1 MIAGRD
7 ATTSPALALWNGREF
22 VVGAPELER
31 TGALQNFSLEKY
43 ASLHHRVEDGGCHKR
58 RAQRNS
64 REPLRSGIDVRCGG
78 EWIMRRLTHLRTTLA
93 PQHPERQ
100 DPAEH
105 NPQAVGRDNR
115 R

>member
-1 MIAGRD
+1 
-7 ATTSPALALWNGREF
+7 
-22 VVGAPELER
+22 
-31 TGALQNFSLEKY
+31 
-43 ASLHHRVEDGGCHKR
+43 
-58 RAQRNS
+58 
-64 REPLRSGIDVRCGG
+64 LRSGIDVRCGG